1 MIIGFDANR
10 LFHDHGAM
18 GSYGRCLMQGLADAC
33 PDHRYILYT
42 PHARLI
48 APDDPILT
56 SGRYKVVSP
65 SGLFRDHFWRG
76 LWLGHH
82 LKQDAVQIYHGLGQ
96 TIPIS
101 TKVRGISTL
110 VTVHS
115 LWFLHGRR
123 RRLGFGPWFRH
134 RKTAYACRHADHIV
148 AVSQAVRDGLMQHYA
163 VADAK
168 VSVVYPAAREAFY
181 RPMPQAEARR
191 LLAERWPDLP
201 PLFVLNVGTAASHTD
216 WDVLMGAW
224 ALLPEASRPTLV
236 VAGYGPAERR
246 AVEAFVAQHRLGAQ
260 VRLLGYVADDTLLQA
275 LYTAAAAFVYPS
287 RYDGFALPIVEAS
300 LQGCPVVC
308 YTTSSLPEAA
318 GPSAGYVETQTPDA
332 LAQAI
337 DRILTDDGV
346 HDRIAREGR
355 QYALDTFHPATL
367 AHRMLSLYYRLH
379 EP

>member
-82 LKQDAVQIYHGLGQ
+82 LKKDGVQIYHGLGQ

-115 LWFLHGRR
+115 LWFRQGGAAARYWLRD
-123 RRLGFGPWFRH
+123 
-134 RKTAYACRHADHIV
+134 RKTAYACRHSDHVV
-148 AVSQAVRDGLMQHYA
+148 AVSQAVRSELIKAYGI
-163 VADAK
+163 ADAK
-168 VSVVYPAAREAFY
+168 VSVVYPAAREVFY
-181 RPMPQAEARR
+181 RPMPPAEARR
-191 LLAERWPDLP
+191 LLADRWPALP
-201 PLFVLNVGTAASHTD
+201 PRFVLNVGTAASHTD
-216 WDVLMGAW
+216 WDTIAR
-224 ALLPEASRPTLV
+224 ALAQLPEADRPVLA
-236 VAGYGPAERR
+236 VAGYGH
-246 AVEAFVAQHRLGAQ
+246 VEQQAIEACAARHGLGAYVLQ
-260 VRLLGYVADDTLLQA
+260 LGYVTDDRLLQA
-275 LYTAAAAFVYPS
+275 LYTAAATFVYPS
-287 RYDGFALPIVEAS
+287 LYDGFAQPVVEAS
-300 LQGCPVVC
+300 LQGCPVLA
-308 YTTSSLPEAA
+308 YRTSSLPEAA
-318 GPSAGYVETQTPDA
+318 GPSACLVEPQQPDELAHA
-332 LAQAI
+332 L
-337 DRILTDDGV
+337 DRLLSDAGV
-346 HDRIAREGR
+346 HDRIADTGR
-355 QYALDTFHPATL
+355 QYAHVTFHPAEL
-367 AHRMLSLYYRLH
+367 ARQMLSIYYRLH